1 MSQNVTCICTIA
13 LSVNHILLECPTTTE
28 IFQKN
33 GYDFNACITVKNIV
47 HNTDV
52 IACIVKL
59 FVHSPACKLV

>member
-1 MSQNVTCICTIA
+1 MTCICKNAI
-13 LSVNHILLECPTTTE
+13 SVNHILAECPTTTE

-59 FVHSPACKLV
+59 IVHSPVGKLV

>member
-1 MSQNVTCICTIA
+1 MTCICNNAI
-13 LSVNHILLECPTTTE
+13 SVNHILAECPTTTE

-33 GYDFNACITVKNIV
+33 GCDFNACITVKNIV

-59 FVHSPACKLV
+59 IVHSPAGKLV